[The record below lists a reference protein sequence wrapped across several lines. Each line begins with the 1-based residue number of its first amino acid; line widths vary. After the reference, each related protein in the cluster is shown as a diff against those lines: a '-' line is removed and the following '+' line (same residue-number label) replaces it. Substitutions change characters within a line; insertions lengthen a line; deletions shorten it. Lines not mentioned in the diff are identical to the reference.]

1 MPYNLLGKLHA
12 WLKRKWCVQSMSGQ
26 CQHDVHVSAD
36 LDAEIKQWF
45 GEADI
50 IA

>member
-1 MPYNLLGKLHA
+1 
-12 WLKRKWCVQSMSGQ
+12 MSGQ

-36 LDAEIKQWF
+36 LDAEIQHWF

-50 IA
+50 SAQRYCKAWELAQLVVS